1 MKITDIFE
9 ELDLHY
15 KRIDDILPDILE
27 YVPLEEKNFEN
38 KELVAKIDSFIYRF
52 IKIQDKMGEKL
63 FPVYLQ
69 LLQEYKHGM
78 PLLDVL
84 NNLERIGVIERT
96 GQWVEYRKLRNSL
109 THEYPG
115 NIDEVIDALGL
126 AFTAFDEMK
135 KTYKYIKEQA
145 NLRGFC

>member
-1 MKITDIFE
+1 MKINDIFE
-9 ELDLHY
+9 ELNLHF
-15 KRIDDILPDILE
+15 KRIDDILPDIQE
-27 YVPLEEKNFEN
+27 HIPLKEKDFKN

-63 FPVYLQ
+63 FPAYLK
-69 LLQEYKHGM
+69 LLQEYKSGM

-96 GQWVEYRKLRNSL
+96 EQWVEYRKLRNSL

-115 NIDEVIDALGL
+115 NMDEVIDALGL
-126 AFTAFDEMK
+126 AFTAYGEMK
-135 KTYKYIKEQA
+135 KIYEYVIEQVH
-145 NLRGFC
+145 LRNF